1 MQESNQEVVID
12 EKWEE
17 GILIQSLCDTLVPKL
32 IAQDIPLL
40 ESLLQGVFP
49 GTELIKNSEE
59 EIRK

>member
-1 MQESNQEVVID
+1 MQDSNQELVID
-12 EKWEE
+12 DKWEE

-49 GTELIKNSEE
+49 GT
-59 EIRK
+59 